1 MLNVVWTL
9 VGLIVF
15 FAASACI
22 GDAYQYTIH
31 YFKKVRA
38 GHKKVRAGHK
48 TYQEDLWYSG
58 CLLGCFACTSLGGIL
73 MVLKGIGII

>member
-38 GHKKVRAGHK
+38 GHK

-58 CLLGCFACTSLGGIL
+58 CWLGCFACTSLGGIL